1 MRLGCDPPGPAVPDL
16 AHHAVAVVQ
25 VSGLLVQC
33 LGNQVHDEDWD
44 LLVVHT
50 VQDLRVLVPVPAQL
64 DLRAR
69 ASVKTEPVALVPGMK
84 SDHQAGQADVGA
96 GARVG
101 SDLGYHFEKGLHEAL
116 IWDVVVS
123 NAVYRAW
130 AASDARAK
138 RQGSTPVTTE
148 QLR

>member
-50 VQDLRVLVPVPAQL
+50 VQDLRVLVPVPGQL

-69 ASVKTEPVALVPGMK
+69 ASVEAEPVALVPGMK

-96 GARVG
+96 GAQLLQQVGGQVQVGAPRV
-101 SDLGYHFEKGLHEAL
+101 SYRLLSVEATQEVL
-116 IWDVVVS
+116 
-123 NAVYRAW
+123 
-130 AASDARAK
+130 
-138 RQGSTPVTTE
+138 Q
-148 QLR
+148 

>member
-50 VQDLRVLVPVPAQL
+50 VQDLRVLVPVPGQL

-69 ASVKTEPVALVPGMK
+69 ASVEAEPVALVPGMK

-96 GARVG
+96 GAQLLQQVGGQVQVGAPRV
-101 SDLGYHFEKGLHEAL
+101 SYRLLSVEATQQVL
-116 IWDVVVS
+116 
-123 NAVYRAW
+123 
-130 AASDARAK
+130 K
-138 RQGSTPVTTE
+138 
-148 QLR
+148 

>member
-50 VQDLRVLVPVPAQL
+50 VQDLRVLVPVPGQL

-69 ASVKTEPVALVPGMK
+69 ASVEAEPVALVPGMK

-96 GARVG
+96 GAQLLQQVGGQVQVGAPRV
-101 SDLGYHFEKGLHEAL
+101 SYRLLSVEATQQVL
-116 IWDVVVS
+116 
-123 NAVYRAW
+123 
-130 AASDARAK
+130 
-138 RQGSTPVTTE
+138 Q
-148 QLR
+148 

>member
-50 VQDLRVLVPVPAQL
+50 VQDLRVLVPVPGQL

-69 ASVKTEPVALVPGMK
+69 ASVKTEPIALVPGME

-96 GARVG
+96 GAQLLQQVGGQVQVGAPRV
-101 SDLGYHFEKGLHEAL
+101 SYRLLSVEATQQVL
-116 IWDVVVS
+116 
-123 NAVYRAW
+123 
-130 AASDARAK
+130 
-138 RQGSTPVTTE
+138 Q
-148 QLR
+148 